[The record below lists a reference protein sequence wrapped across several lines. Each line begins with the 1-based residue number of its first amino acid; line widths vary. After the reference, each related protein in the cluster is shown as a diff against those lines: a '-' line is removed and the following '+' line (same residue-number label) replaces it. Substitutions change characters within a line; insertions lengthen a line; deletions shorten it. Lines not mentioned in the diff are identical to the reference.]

1 MIILPN
7 IINKLEI
14 HCHLYSECSNA
25 FNATN
30 ISQILHDIMKIITI
44 LLSLFLFLST
54 ISAKKPIDNF
64 INNPLMQNANISLC
78 VKDLSNST
86 IIYNHRGNNVATPA
100 STMKVITTATALEML
115 GPDFC
120 FKTKLEIDGEITP
133 DSILMGNLY
142 IRGGGDP
149 TLGSAYLGDTAFLV
163 KWVEAVKK
171 AGIKSI
177 KGSVI
182 ADASLYDEQGINSHW
197 IWEDM
202 GNYYAAG
209 SYGISYLDNT
219 YRLVLRTSKVGTTPE
234 IIRTIPF
241 MPSLLFDNQIK
252 SAAINFDSAYFHGAP
267 HDNFR
272 SITGKLPANK
282 TEFIIKGDI
291 PNPSLLL
298 AQHFNDK
305 LKAAGVQTSL
315 SIITKFDSKLPRKL
329 ISTHLSPAL
338 KEIITV
344 ANVRSNN
351 QYAEQLFRYLSLT
364 MDTVANSKTAAQVIK
379 LFWKSK
385 GLDVSQLFMYDGSGL
400 SPEDAVSSRF
410 FVDVLSYM
418 KTKSLNSEVFIHS
431 LPIAG
436 ETGTV
441 SSFLKNSALEGKVFV
456 KSGTIA
462 RVKCYAGYLNT
473 KNKNYAF
480 ALMVNYANGSSKAVV
495 KKMEEFL
502 LEINH

>member
-1 MIILPN
+1 
-7 IINKLEI
+7 
-14 HCHLYSECSNA
+14 
-25 FNATN
+25 
-30 ISQILHDIMKIITI
+30 MKVSITI
-44 LLSLFLFLST
+44 IALLIFFSSLY
-54 ISAKKPIDNF
+54 AKTPIDNF
-64 INNPLMQNANISLC
+64 INNPLLDNANISLC
-78 VKDLSNST
+78 VKDLSDGT
-86 IIYNHRGNNVATPA
+86 IVYNHRANHVATPA
-100 STMKVITTATALEML
+100 STMKLITTATALEML

-177 KGSVI
+177 KGSII
-182 ADASLYDEQGINSHW
+182 ADASLYDDEGINSHW

-202 GNYYAAG
+202 GNYYTAG

-234 IIRTIPF
+234 ILRTIPAI
-241 MPSLLFDNQIK
+241 PSLVFDNQLK

-267 HDNFR
+267 HANLR

-282 TEFIIKGDI
+282 SEFIIKGDI

-298 AQHFNDK
+298 AQHFEDK
-305 LKAAGVQTSL
+305 LKAAGIQTSP
-315 SIITKFDSKLPRKL
+315 SNTNQTISKLTRKP
-329 ISTHLSPAL
+329 IYTQLSPPL
-338 KEIITV
+338 REIITV
-344 ANVRSNN
+344 ANVHSNN
-351 QYAEQLFRYLSLT
+351 QYAEQVFRYLSLT
-364 MDTVANSKTAAQVIK
+364 MDTVANSKTAVQVIK

-385 GLDVSQLFMYDGSGL
+385 GLDVSQLFMYDGCGL

-418 KTKSLNSEVFIHS
+418 KTKSLHSEVFVHS

-480 ALMVNYANGSSKAVV
+480 AMMVNYANGSTKAVV
-495 KKMEEFL
+495 NKMEEFL
-502 LEINH
+502 LEINR